1 MTPPSL
7 SLKPTA
13 APPPPLSP
21 SEARGRGSWCG
32 GLRAT
37 PPLTAAAREQAE
49 GGYLCDRLPPPVAI
63 DYSTPL
69 IEELKERRK
78 AIRNKAC
85 HNELDLDVIVEHWK
99 WFQEQSD
106 KLDVQCHDLS
116 ARSKRLL
123 IRHRRGTAYSNQAG
137 GEGVEG
143 HGQDTSGTRPR
154 HAPQVAGL
162 EKEREDY
169 NANIRA
175 LRADK
180 EWIEGTSA
188 WRRDAA
194 EMRPRCGRDVASWW
208 LMRTSEWTDQ
218 AHHQADS
225 RAHRHHQV
233 GRGDATLDHPRGTE
247 TARDADLGK
256 RASRTVAARGREQR
270 LVTAGVA
277 ERCLRPRS
285 CGRTRRSSAPLR
297 STSSATACAE
307 GGVRRAPRRRGGD
320 DGTWHFSGHRSD
332 SRVRPSALG
341 SSG

>member
-1 MTPPSL
+1 M
-7 SLKPTA
+7 
-13 APPPPLSP
+13 
-21 SEARGRGSWCG
+21 
-32 GLRAT
+32 
-37 PPLTAAAREQAE
+37 
-49 GGYLCDRLPPPVAI
+49 CDRLPPPVAI

-162 EKEREDY
+162 EKQREDY

-194 EMRPRCGRDVASWW
+194 EMRPRCGRDAAEMRLAVASGR
-208 LMRTSEWTDQ
+208 LTRMNEWT
-218 AHHQADS
+218 S
-225 RAHRHHQV
+225 
-233 GRGDATLDHPRGTE
+233 G
-247 TARDADLGK
+247 
-256 RASRTVAARGREQR
+256 
-270 LVTAGVA
+270 
-277 ERCLRPRS
+277 
-285 CGRTRRSSAPLR
+285 
-297 STSSATACAE
+297 TSS
-307 GGVRRAPRRRGGD
+307 
-320 DGTWHFSGHRSD
+320 S
-332 SRVRPSALG
+332 
-341 SSG
+341 

>member
-1 MTPPSL
+1 VTPPSL

-21 SEARGRGSWCG
+21 SE
-32 GLRAT
+32 
-37 PPLTAAAREQAE
+37 AE

-123 IRHRRGTAYSNQAG
+123 IRHRRGTAYSNQ
-137 GEGVEG
+137 
-143 HGQDTSGTRPR
+143 
-154 HAPQVAGL
+154 VAGL

-169 NANIRA
+169 DANIRA

-188 WRRDAA
+188 WRHIIKLTR
-194 EMRPRCGRDVASWW
+194 EHIVTTKSGEVF
-208 LMRTSEWTDQ
+208 T
-218 AHHQADS
+218 
-225 RAHRHHQV
+225 
-233 GRGDATLDHPRGTE
+233 TE
-247 TARDADLGK
+247 ELRQDEEEFGSFEEYVK
-256 RASRTVAARGREQR
+256 RNG
-270 LVTAGVA
+270 
-277 ERCLRPRS
+277 LR
-285 CGRTRRSSAPLR
+285 
-297 STSSATACAE
+297 
-307 GGVRRAPRRRGGD
+307 
-320 DGTWHFSGHRSD
+320 
-332 SRVRPSALG
+332 
-341 SSG
+341 